1 VFLVPPDSG
10 LEDAVRVFIS
20 KAKKRKIHRV
30 HCTKKRQ
37 HTNRDSAAAKNA
49 LSLASTGEG
58 TPNPVVA
65 LAPPAAVGV
74 QGTPD
79 SQTKAGESSSEV
91 PIGESSIAKQDLK
104 YEPFVKFEDGWAQ
117 TIEWFKVHWLSNYQA
132 RTVSKL

>member
-1 VFLVPPDSG
+1 VGSKTQYVCSFRKQKRGRSTASTVQKRDSI
-10 LEDAVRVFIS
+10 RI
-20 KAKKRKIHRV
+20 
-30 HCTKKRQ
+30 
-37 HTNRDSAAAKNA
+37 DSAAAKNA
-49 LSLASTGEG
+49 LNLASTGEG

-65 LAPPAAVGV
+65 LAPAAAVGV

-91 PIGESSIAKQDLK
+91 PISESSIAKRDLK

-117 TIEWFKVHWLSNYQA
+117 TIEWFKVHWLPNYQA